1 VDAEAA
7 TVATGIPVTGRAGE
21 SMLTTRLRA
30 MLSWP
35 NMRER
40 APVPADPVTAL
51 IKAHHQVHSG
61 SDVAL
66 LRRAYLVAERMH
78 RGQMRKSGDPYITH
92 PLAVAEILAHLGMD
106 GTTLAA
112 ALLHDTVEDTS
123 YTLAQLR
130 ADFGPDVAHL
140 VDGVTKFD
148 KAHFGAR
155 AEAETIRKMI
165 VAAGQDIRVLVI
177 KLADRLHNMQTLDA
191 RSAASR
197 ARIAGATREVL
208 VPLCDRLGIQ
218 ALKRELEDKVLLFL
232 DPEEYERIDGMV
244 SNRPDWND
252 YVQNLVALGRGA
264 LRREKLDG
272 RVKPRPRHY
281 YSIWKDTQQAG
292 SPVPM
297 DLPRIV
303 VILDGDDPDCYAAL
317 CAVHQQWKPIPG
329 RFKDFIAAPK
339 NNLYRSLHTTVL
351 GPGDQMVEV
360 LIRTEQMHRAV
371 EYGVVAPFRYPA
383 RQSRR
388 STALSMFNPVRTA
401 AREVVPPPRQHG
413 EHAWLRRALDLE
425 QAAPDAVQ
433 FVETLRCDLAEQQ
446 IQVFAWGRQLLLPAG
461 ASPVDVAYELGT
473 RTGDR
478 CVAATVNGVLT
489 PLNAALTDGDVVD
502 ILVSRARNHP
512 GPRREWLEFVKSPN
526 ARLRLSRRFTEPE
539 VAAGTVSDRLQLGRA
554 AIGLALRRRDRAL
567 ADEQRLIS
575 LAQALDYPD
584 LDTLL
589 IAVAEHRVSAD
600 TIVDQLI
607 ASVDN
612 QNEAARTPP
621 VNVVPPR
628 RDAADTPPRRS
639 STSLAR

>member
-1 VDAEAA
+1 MDAEAA
-7 TVATGIPVTGRAGE
+7 MVATGIPVTTGRAGE
-21 SMLTTRLRA
+21 SMLTTRIRA

-35 NMRER
+35 TARDR
-40 APVPADPVTAL
+40 STAPADPVAAL
-51 IKAHHQVHSG
+51 IKAHHRVHAG
-61 SDVAL
+61 ADVAL

-130 ADFGPDVAHL
+130 ADFGPDVALL

-232 DPEEYERIDGMV
+232 DPEEYERIDSMV
-244 SNRPDWND
+244 SGRPDWND
-252 YVQNLVALGRGA
+252 YVQNLVVLGTGA
-264 LRREKLDG
+264 LRRERLDG

-303 VILDGDDPDCYAAL
+303 VILDGEEPDCYAAL

-351 GPGDQMVEV
+351 GPDDQMVEV

-383 RQSRR
+383 RPTRR
-388 STALSMFNPVRTA
+388 SGALSIFNPVRTA
-401 AREVVPPPRQHG
+401 PPLAPPQRQPG

-512 GPRREWLEFVKSPN
+512 GPRREWLDFVKSPN

-567 ADEQRLIS
+567 ADEQRLAN
-575 LAQALDYPD
+575 LAVALDYPD

-589 IAVAEHRVSAD
+589 MAVAEHKVSAD

-612 QNEAARTPP
+612 QGDAARATPP
-621 VNVVPPR
+621 AVVAPR
-628 RDAADTPPRRS
+628 REGADTKTRRS

>member
-1 VDAEAA
+1 MDAEAA
-7 TVATGIPVTGRAGE
+7 SVATGIPVTTGRAGE
-21 SMLTTRLRA
+21 SMLSTRIRA
-30 MLSWP
+30 MLSWST
-35 NMRER
+35 ER
-40 APVPADPVTAL
+40 APVPADPVAAL
-51 IKAHHQVHSG
+51 IKAHRSVHSG

-66 LRRAYLVAERMH
+66 LRRAYVVAERMH

-106 GTTLAA
+106 ATTLVA

-130 ADFGPDVAHL
+130 ADFGPDVSLL

-232 DPEEYERIDGMV
+232 DPAEYERIDSMV
-244 SNRPDWND
+244 SNRPDWNH
-252 YVQNLVALGRGA
+252 YVQNLVTLGSGA
-264 LRREKLDG
+264 LRRERLDG
-272 RVKPRPRHY
+272 RVEPRPRHY

-303 VILDGDDPDCYAAL
+303 VVLDGDEPDCYAAL

-351 GPGDQMVEV
+351 GPDDQMVEV

-371 EYGVVAPFRYPA
+371 EYGVVAPYRYPA
-383 RQSRR
+383 KPSRR
-388 STALSMFNPVRTA
+388 GGLGIFGTGRTA
-401 AREVVPPPRQHG
+401 QREAPPPQRQPG

-512 GPRREWLEFVKSPN
+512 GPRREWLDFVKSPN

-567 ADEQRLIS
+567 ADEQRLAS
-575 LAQALDYPD
+575 LAVALDYPD

-589 IAVAEHRVSAD
+589 MAVAEHRVSAD

-612 QNEAARTPP
+612 QGEAARSTP
-621 VNVVPPR
+621 VSVVAPR
-628 RDAADTPPRRS
+628 RDAADAPPRRS

>member
-1 VDAEAA
+1 MDADAGA
-7 TVATGIPVTGRAGE
+7 LPTVPVGRAGE
-21 SMLTTRLRA
+21 SLLTTRLRA
-30 MLSWP
+30 MLSWSGAK
-35 NMRER
+35 ETSS
-40 APVPADPVTAL
+40 DPVTTL
-51 IKAHHQVHSG
+51 IKAHRRVHPG
-61 SDVAL
+61 SDANL
-66 LRRAYLVAERMH
+66 LRRAYSVAARMH
-78 RGQMRKSGDPYITH
+78 HGQMRKSGDPYITH

-106 GTTLAA
+106 TTTLVA

-123 YTLAQLR
+123 YTLPQLR
-130 ADFGPDVAHL
+130 ADFGPDIALL

-177 KLADRLHNMQTLDA
+177 KLADRLHNMKTLDA
-191 RSAASR
+191 RSASSR

-232 DPEEYERIDGMV
+232 DPDEYQRIDAVV
-244 SNRPDWND
+244 SNRPGWND
-252 YVQNLVALGRGA
+252 YMADVVSVGTSA
-264 LRREKLDG
+264 LRKEKLSG
-272 RVKPRPRHY
+272 LVEPRPRHY
-281 YSIWKDTQQAG
+281 YSIWKDTKQAG

-351 GPGDQMVEV
+351 GPEDQMVEV
-360 LIRTEQMHRAV
+360 LIRTDQMHRAV
-371 EYGVVAPFRYPA
+371 EYGVVAPYRYPT
-383 RQSRR
+383 RPSRR
-388 STALSMFNPVRTA
+388 STALNLFSTRA
-401 AREVVPPPRQHG
+401 AGKQAAPPQRHRG

-489 PLNAALTDGDVVD
+489 PLNATLTDGDVVD

-512 GPRREWLEFVKSPN
+512 GPRKEWLDFVKSPN

-554 AIGLALRRRDRAL
+554 AIGLALRRHDRAL
-567 ADEQRLIS
+567 ADEQRLAD
-575 LAQALDYPD
+575 LAVAMGYPD

-589 IAVAEHRVSAD
+589 MAVAEHKITAD
-600 TIVDQLI
+600 TVVDQLI
-607 ASVDN
+607 ASVDLQGDALRDRQAN
-612 QNEAARTPP
+612 LVPSTREAG
-621 VNVVPPR
+621 
-628 RDAADTPPRRS
+628 DAAQRRKS
-639 STSLAR
+639 STLSR